1 MNEFDLPKVNEE
13 NQEQPNNIEEVN
25 KVEELV
31 PEQPIIE
38 QPNQE
43 GAGSLI
49 LFTIMN
55 ALIIMQMN
63 LNH

>member
-49 LFTIMN
+49 LFTIIPHQY
-55 ALIIMQMN
+55 IIN
-63 LNH
+63 L